1 MGGIHGLTLGHIAG
15 IRIRADWS
23 LLLILGLLTG
33 GLGVGV
39 FPGALPGEAPW
50 LDWLLAALAAVLFL
64 GSLLAHELGHAL
76 VARRQG
82 IAVDGITL
90 WLLGGVSELRGNPGT
105 PGAEART
112 TGAGLGV
119 SAGLAAVFWGLTGIL
134 TMTAAPNAA
143 VAVPAWLA
151 LMNTLLFVFNAVPAL
166 PLDGGR
172 LLHAGLWRW
181 RGSRDRATLSAARLG
196 RAFGVILIVAGVA
209 GIVLVGALGGI
220 WLALIGWFLMGVA
233 TAEARQVQI
242 GSALEGLH
250 VRDVMA
256 SSPAPVPAWIT
267 VDLFVRSFSTA
278 RIDTAVPIAD
288 LGGRVVGLVSVRRAA
303 AVPPWR
309 RDAVRLQEIAVGVE
323 SVPTASPDEPLSDLV
338 ERMRGTAGQAL
349 VLDGDRPVGT
359 VTLADILRAA
369 RLMGPTAWRRPAPG
383 APGPVG
389 QPRA

>member
-1 MGGIHGLTLGHIAG
+1 MGGIHGLTLGHIGG

-23 LLLILGLLTG
+23 LLLILGLLTA

-50 LDWLLAALAAVLFL
+50 LDWLLAAVAAVLFL

-90 WLLGGVSELRGNPGT
+90 WLLGGVSELRGDAAT

-119 SAGLAAVFWGLTGIL
+119 SVGLAAVFWGLTGIL
-134 TMTAAPNAA
+134 TMTGAPNAA

-151 LMNTLLFVFNAVPAL
+151 LMNTLLFAFNAVPAL

-196 RAFGVILIVAGVA
+196 RGFGVILIVAGVA

-256 SSPAPVPAWIT
+256 SSPATVPAWIT
-267 VDLFVRSFSTA
+267 VDLFIRSLSAA

-323 SVPTASPDEPLSDLV
+323 SVPTASPDEPLSVLV

-369 RLMGPTAWRRPAPG
+369 RPMGPTAWRRAAPR
-383 APGPVG
+383 APDPVG